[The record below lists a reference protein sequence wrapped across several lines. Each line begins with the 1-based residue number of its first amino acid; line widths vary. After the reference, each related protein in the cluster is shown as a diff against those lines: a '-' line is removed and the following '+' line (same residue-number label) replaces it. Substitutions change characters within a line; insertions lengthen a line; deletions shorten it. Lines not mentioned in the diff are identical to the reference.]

1 MSEIILVRHGQANS
15 AATDEAGYDRLSEL
29 GHRQAMWLGEWMA
42 STDPHFDRIVTGTL
56 TRQRQTISAM
66 GYTATAA
73 DARLNELTYF
83 ALAQAMEAQ
92 HGVKAPDAAHDF
104 ARYLPAVIAHWSE
117 DRLVGVPE
125 TFGSFNARIIALV
138 DEIAAQPGRSLL
150 ITSGGVIGMV
160 MRHVLNL
167 DTATMTRMMLRTHNS
182 SLHRLRHIHGD
193 LVLDSFNATP
203 HLDATDRAHARTF
216 I

>member
-15 AATDEAGYDRLSEL
+15 NATDEASYDRLSEL
-29 GHRQAMWLGEWMA
+29 GQRQAVWLGEWIGG
-42 STDPHFDRIVTGTL
+42 TDPHFDRIVTGTL
-56 TRQRQTISAM
+56 TRQRQTASAM
-66 GYTATAA
+66 GYAATGT
-73 DARLNELTYF
+73 DPRLNEMTYF
-83 ALAQAMEAQ
+83 NLAQAMEAQ
-92 HGVKAPDAAHDF
+92 HGVKAPVTAHEF
-104 ARYLPAVIAHWSE
+104 AHYLPDVIAHWAE

-138 DEIAAQPGRSLL
+138 GEMAAQPGRSLL
-150 ITSGGVIGMV
+150 VTSGGVIGMV

-167 DTATMTRMMLRTHNS
+167 DTATMTRMMLRIHNS
-182 SLHRLRHIHGD
+182 SLHRLRHIHGG

-203 HLDATDRAHARTF
+203 HLDAADRAHARTF